1 MAPNDPPPSVENSTP
16 PPVDEQDPGRG
27 TSTALNAV
35 LGGVVGIV
43 LSFVPLSPVL
53 GGAVAGYL
61 EGGDTD
67 DGLRVGALA
76 GLVVLLPL
84 SVIGFFLL
92 FLLGF
97 GANSAVLGLLGLVAL
112 LFVTIYT
119 VGLSAL
125 GGVIGVYAES
135 EF

>member
-1 MAPNDPPPSVENSTP
+1 MAPNDPPPSLENPTP

-27 TSTALNAV
+27 TSTTLNAV

-76 GLVVLLPL
+76 GLVALLPL

-97 GANSAVLGLLGLVAL
+97 GANSAVLGVLGLVAF